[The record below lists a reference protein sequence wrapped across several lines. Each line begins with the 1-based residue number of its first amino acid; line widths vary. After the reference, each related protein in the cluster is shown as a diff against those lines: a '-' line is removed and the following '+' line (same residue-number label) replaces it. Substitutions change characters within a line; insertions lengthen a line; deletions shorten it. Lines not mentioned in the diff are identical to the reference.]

1 MARSIEP
8 PRAGL
13 KPGGLA
19 SILGACASSRERF
32 MLFAIICTDK
42 PASLDLRQATRPRH
56 LDYWKSHAAH
66 VIQAGPLLDAAGQPI
81 GSLLILDAASRAAVE
96 ALAAADPYVQ
106 AELFE
111 STLIRPFRSVFRD
124 GQMLA

>member
-1 MARSIEP
+1 
-8 PRAGL
+8 
-13 KPGGLA
+13 
-19 SILGACASSRERF
+19 

-66 VIQAGPLLDAAGQPI
+66 VIQAGPLLDTAGQPI

-96 ALAAADPYVQ
+96 ALVAADPYAQ

-111 STLIRPFRSVFRD
+111 SMLVRPFRSVFRD